1 MSGITYD
8 PPTED
13 VPIFDAS
20 LFVVENV
27 GLTTAQADLRYLKFP
42 NAQGTENLAAF
53 TASGT
58 ATLNGVVNVNGNAI
72 TARDTP
78 IGSTSSISLN
88 PAPNSPFV
96 TLTNTTETMTIY
108 TSQATLSSDIQV
120 QATKKLNIATT
131 TANVDLNVGTGARSV
146 SGVVHN
152 YSDGDN
158 AVAGSG
164 VHLNNGI
171 NNFSAT
177 NIHNGTSSS
186 GSVNIMSGTGS
197 GGNINIGSGSGS
209 NPTITIGNE
218 VTLNSTNSIKG
229 NTTITKPFMDII
241 SATTTSSTPSLFNN
255 TLTGNVQVA
264 QNQTAGTFSIGGGL
278 SRTGSI
284 SIGQSTQGNIL
295 IGSSM
300 ISGTNLITMGT
311 SSIGT
316 LTLRGQNIRLN
327 DGGTGSIDIGNP
339 SAGTITIN
347 RPLTVG
353 YLPTAITALTQI
365 GRCVEVFPPSLNLT
379 VNGGDNI
386 IATLTTG
393 LAGVYR
399 IDYSFRYGTAGS
411 TPLSLIETWFNTST
425 QTGNVQYANN
435 AIFYNPAVQFG
446 LICHTGSA
454 TITTTNTSTITFKCF
469 LNYSGT
475 APFFDSVFSYYSYTR
490 IA

>member
-20 LFVVENV
+20 LFVVDNV

-42 NAQGTENLAAF
+42 NAQGTENLSAF

-58 ATLNGVVNVNGNAI
+58 ATLNGAVNVNGNAI
-72 TARDTP
+72 TARNTP
-78 IGSTSSISLN
+78 VASTSSISLN

-131 TANVDLNVGTGARSV
+131 TANVDLNVGTGARTV

-158 AVAGSG
+158 CVAGSG
-164 VHLNNGI
+164 VHLNNGV

-218 VTLNSTNSIKG
+218 VTLNSTNNLYG
-229 NTTITKPFMDII
+229 NTTITKPFMDVI

-255 TLTGNVQVA
+255 TLTGNVQIA
-264 QNQTAGTFSIGGGL
+264 QNQTGGTFSIGGGL
-278 SRTGSI
+278 NRDGSI
-284 SIGQSTQGNIL
+284 SIGQSTRGNIL
-295 IGSSM
+295 IGSTM
-300 ISGTNLITMGT
+300 TAGTNLITMGT
-311 SSIGT
+311 SSLGT
-316 LTLRGQNIRLN
+316 ASVRGATVRLN
-327 DGGTGSIDIGNP
+327 DLGTGQTQISNP
-339 SAGTITIN
+339 SGGAITIYK
-347 RPLTVG
+347 PLTVG
-353 YLPTAITALTQI
+353 YLPTAINSITQI
-365 GRCVEVFPPSLNLT
+365 GRCVEVFPPNLSLT

-393 LAGVYR
+393 TAGVYR
-399 IDYSFRYGTAGS
+399 IDYSFRYGTSGL

-425 QTGNVQYANN
+425 QTGQVQYGNN
-435 AIFYNPAVQFG
+435 AVFYNPAVQFG

-454 TITTTNTSTITFKCF
+454 TITTTDTSTITFKCF
-469 LNYSGT
+469 LNYSGV